1 MRPACDAC
9 RPGRLGCPE
18 IVRRG
23 QAGVLL
29 LALMLSACGAA
40 TSGTSDD
47 ATISTR
53 VKIALL
59 NDPQLGP
66 ERLDARTFQGVVTL
80 SGTVKSA
87 AEEQQAIAVARKIR
101 GVKDVMSELKI
112 GSMAA
117 FRLKAEATE
126 AKAVR
131 LKAEST
137 ERSTGA
143 FRLKAEST

>member
-23 QAGVLL
+23 QAGGLL

-66 ERLDARTFQGVVTL
+66 ERLDARTF
-80 SGTVKSA
+80 
-87 AEEQQAIAVARKIR
+87 
-101 GVKDVMSELKI
+101 
-112 GSMAA
+112 
-117 FRLKAEATE
+117 
-126 AKAVR
+126 
-131 LKAEST
+131 
-137 ERSTGA
+137 
-143 FRLKAEST
+143 